1 MAILNSTQKITTAIL
16 LGTLI
21 ILFACERNNKQVQ
34 VTKSMAFEKGGNV
47 YILYPDSTTKQLT
60 FTNQDYA
67 PTYLDRY
74 NWVLFSR
81 YSESNKKVVLVRE
94 STLEE
99 VVILDS
105 VRSLREMTISEDEN
119 WMMFI
124 NDNTLISVHLSDLQ
138 VSDFGSVSS
147 FILTNDEPY
156 KNHCIKIDIKEK
168 LNERNLEL
176 SLIDSIGRI
185 KKEFQNADNL
195 KSFVK
200 QNVAE
205 SLGDL
210 MRKLELVNQ
219 RLVMMDSLD
228 HRKERIQKLDYELE
242 NTGYELK
249 KAYTR
254 LSSINK
260 FKLGRSITEKEKQ
273 LNDQRKLIDFI
284 ENKLRTLK
292 DKHNLELKDY
302 FNLERKLTNI

>member
-1 MAILNSTQKITTAIL
+1 
-16 LGTLI
+16 
-21 ILFACERNNKQVQ
+21 
-34 VTKSMAFEKGGNV
+34 MAFEKGGNV